1 MSDQQNN
8 EKKLA
13 GQAAADLV
21 QDGMLVGL
29 GTGSTVNFFL
39 HSLGNRVKKGLKI
52 KGLPTS
58 ERTAALCHEL
68 GIELTD
74 FASVDKLDMAID
86 GADEIDGDFQMIKG
100 GGGALLREKIV
111 ASAADHVV
119 IMVDGSKRVETL
131 GQFPL
136 PVEIVKFGHQQ
147 AERRVQELGIPYAM
161 RLVDGEPYVTD
172 NGNYILDCQM
182 DSIIAPAAMHD
193 QLNSITG
200 VVDNGLFI
208 DLCHTLVVATG
219 DKVEVLPKG

>member
-1 MSDQQNN
+1 MSEQQNT

-13 GQAAADLV
+13 GQAAAALV

-29 GTGSTVNFFL
+29 GTGSTVNYFL
-39 HSLGNRVKKGLKI
+39 HSLGLRVKDGLKI

-68 GIELTD
+68 GIELID

-100 GGGALLREKIV
+100 GGGALLREKVV

-119 IMVDGSKRVETL
+119 IMVDASKRVKTL

-136 PVEIVKFGHQQ
+136 PVEIIKFGHQQ
-147 AERRVQELGIPYAM
+147 VERRIQEMGIPYAM
-161 RLVDGEPYVTD
+161 RLVEGQPYVTD

-182 DSIIAPAAMHD
+182 DSITDPRALNA
-193 QLNSITG
+193 QLNGITG

-219 DKVEVLPKG
+219 DQVETLPKP